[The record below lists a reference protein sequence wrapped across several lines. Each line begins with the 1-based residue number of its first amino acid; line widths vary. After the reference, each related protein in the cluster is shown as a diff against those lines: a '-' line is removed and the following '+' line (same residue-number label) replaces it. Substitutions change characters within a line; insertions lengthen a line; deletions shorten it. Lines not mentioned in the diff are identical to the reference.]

1 MQYVGQPD
9 RKAAAANRIRWVAAA
24 LLLWAG
30 WICQHLYLIQIKDH
44 YDYTRKARAQQEHR
58 VDVPAPRGTIFDRN
72 GQPMA
77 VSVPTEAVAVDPR
90 RITDLNVATETLG
103 NLLNLDK
110 DVLRN
115 RIKAAAA
122 LHKGF
127 LMVKRRMDPFEAK
140 NLRELH
146 LEYASYLPG
155 SRRNYPNGAT
165 GVHVVGSVCGKE
177 GADPKLIRAPHPI
190 CTVGEEGAS
199 GIERALDAQLRGEAG
214 AEFQVQDVRRKGI
227 DSRVDSA
234 GRSGTPVTL
243 TIDERLQFIAERELK
258 KGVEAKHA
266 RYGTAIVMDPYT
278 GDILALANYPT
289 YDPNQPLSGRDS
301 PWSRF
306 NLGVS
311 VPFEPGSIFKVIT
324 LSAALETTNLT
335 PDSPIATGN
344 GVLSLPGRVVHEAH
358 GGYGT
363 ISMQEVLEKSSN
375 IGAIKIGQRVGR
387 ENMYEYVRR
396 FGFGE
401 KTGVGFP
408 AESRGL
414 LRPLSK
420 WGSTSLESIAMGQ
433 EVSATSVQLA
443 RAASVIANGGMLV
456 RPRIILKRGEKPDPV
471 EPPVRVLK
479 PDTVMK
485 MRIMMEGVVLRGT
498 ARLTARLDGYTSA
511 GKTGTAQIFENGHY
525 THLYNASFMGFT
537 PVTNPR
543 LVILVTLNGTEGNA
557 GMGGAAA
564 APVFKE
570 IATEALRLLDVRKDI
585 PEDEVAAARRARKD
599 PGPVFEEP
607 AIADLSGT
615 SIMAEDP
622 SLRELLAEE
631 SVIAASLPQGMDDGI
646 PQAPVL
652 AARGPLAPVPVPPAA
667 PSEPA
672 PPPRPAGQVAPD
684 FRGKSM
690 RDVVELASADG
701 VSVTIEGSGV
711 ARAQLPRPGAPLRRG
726 ERIRVVFTR

>member
-1 MQYVGQPD
+1 MSQGC
-9 RKAAAANRIRWVAAA
+9 
-24 LLLWAG
+24 G
-30 WICQHLYLIQIKDH
+30 
-44 YDYTRKARAQQEHR
+44 
-58 VDVPAPRGTIFDRN
+58 
-72 GQPMA
+72 MA
-77 VSVPTEAVAVDPR
+77 VSVPVESIAVDPR
-90 RITDLNVATETLG
+90 RINNVNVATEVLG
-103 NLLNLDK
+103 NLLHLDK
-110 DVLRN
+110 QVLHD
-115 RIKAAAA
+115 RIIWAREH
-122 LHKGF
+122 HKGF
-127 LMVKRRMDPFEAK
+127 VMVKRRMDPFETK
-140 NLRELH
+140 LVKDLR
-146 LEYASYLPG
+146 LEYAAFIPE
-155 SRRNYPNGAT
+155 SRRHYPNGAT
-165 GVHVVGSVCGKE
+165 GAHVVGNTCGKE
-177 GADPKLIRAPHPI
+177 GPDPKLLLAKHEA

-199 GIERALDAQLRGEAG
+199 GMEKALDTVLRGQTG
-214 AEFQVQDVRRKGI
+214 AEHQIQDVRHKGI
-227 DSRVDSA
+227 DSRVDTAVRA
-234 GRSGTPVTL
+234 GIPITL

-289 YDPNQPLSGRDS
+289 FDPNKPPSDEDS
-301 PWSRF
+301 KWSRF

-335 PDSPIATGN
+335 PDSPINTGN

-363 ISMQEVLEKSSN
+363 ISMQQVLEKSSN

-387 ENMYEYVRR
+387 EKMYEYVKR
-396 FGFGE
+396 FGFGD

-414 LRPLSK
+414 FRPLEK
-420 WGSTSLESIAMGQ
+420 WGSTSLESISMGQ
-433 EVSATSVQLA
+433 EISATSVQLA
-443 RAASVIANGGMLV
+443 RAAAVIANGGMLV
-456 RPRIILKRGEKPDPV
+456 RPRIILKRGDKAEPV
-471 EPPVRVLK
+471 EAPVRILK

-498 ARLTARLDGYTSA
+498 ARQTARLDGYTSA
-511 GKTGTAQIFENGHY
+511 GKTGTAQIFENRHY

-543 LVILVTLNGTEGNA
+543 LVILVTLNGTEGNS

-570 IATEALRLLDVRKDI
+570 IAIEALRMLDVRKDI
-585 PEDEVAAARRARKD
+585 PEDEIAAARKAKNDTR
-599 PGPVFEEP
+599 PIFEEP
-607 AIADLSGT
+607 SIADLAGS
-615 SIMAEDP
+615 SIMAEDS
-622 SLRELLAEE
+622 SLRELLAEQTAPVQPVAV
-631 SVIAASLPQGMDDGI
+631 SVLDEGI
-646 PQAPVL
+646 PPAPVQ
-652 AARGPLAPVPVPPAA
+652 RPNGPVV
-667 PSEPA
+667 
-672 PPPRPAGQVAPD
+672 PD

-701 VSVTIEGSGV
+701 IQVSLEGSGV
-711 ARAQLPRPGAPLRRG
+711 ARAQLPRPGMPLRRG

>member
-1 MQYVGQPD
+1 MLYQGQPNP
-9 RKAAAANRIRWVAAA
+9 RAAADTRIRVVSAA

-30 WICQHLYLIQIKDH
+30 GIFYHLYSLQVKQHDKYSKI
-44 YDYTRKARAQQEHR
+44 ARSQQER
-58 VDVPAPRGTIFDRN
+58 EVSVPAPRGTIFDRN
-72 GQPMA
+72 GQQMA
-77 VSVPTEAVAVDPR
+77 VSVPVESIAVDAR
-90 RITDLNVATETLG
+90 RINDINVASQTLG
-103 NLLNLDK
+103 GLLHLDTQ
-110 DVLRN
+110 
-115 RIKAAAA
+115 A
-122 LHKGF
+122 LHDRLAEARENRRGF
-127 LMVKRRMDPFEAK
+127 VLIKRAMDPFETEKLKA
-140 NLRELH
+140 LH
-146 LEYASYLPG
+146 LEYASFISD
-155 SRRNYPNGAT
+155 SRREYPNGIT
-165 GVHVVGSVCGKE
+165 GAHVVGNVCGKD
-177 GADPKLIRAPHPI
+177 GADPKLMLQKHKP
-190 CTVGEEGAS
+190 CTLGEEGAS
-199 GIERALDAQLRGEAG
+199 GIERSFDAVLRGQSG
-214 AEFQVQDVRRKGI
+214 AEHQVQDVRRKGI
-227 DSRVDSA
+227 DSHVDA
-234 GRSGTPVTL
+234 AVRPGTSLTL

-289 YDPNQPLSGRDS
+289 YDPNKPPSQNDS
-301 PWSRF
+301 QWSRF

-344 GVLSLPGRVVHEAH
+344 GTLSLPGRVVHEAH

-363 ISMQEVLEKSSN
+363 ISMQQVLEKSSN

-387 ENMYEYVRR
+387 ENMYEYVKR
-396 FGFGE
+396 FGFGDR
-401 KTGVGFP
+401 THVGFP

-420 WGSTSLESIAMGQ
+420 WGSTSLESISMGQ
-433 EVSATSVQLA
+433 EISATSVQLA
-443 RAASVIANGGMLV
+443 RAAAVIANGGMLV
-456 RPRIILKRGEKPDPV
+456 RPRIILKRGDKLEPI

-511 GKTGTAQIFENGHY
+511 GKTGTAQIFEHGHY
-525 THLYNASFMGFT
+525 THLYNASFMGFA
-537 PVTNPR
+537 PVTNPK

-570 IATEALRLLDVRKDI
+570 IAMEAMRMLDVRKDI
-585 PEDEVAAARRARKD
+585 PEDEVAAAKKAKKD
-599 PGPVFEEP
+599 TTPIYEEP

-622 SLRELLAEE
+622 SLRELLAEQIIPAPAPE
-631 SVIAASLPQGMDDGI
+631 APQEPAI
-646 PQAPVL
+646 PAFGATLL
-652 AARGPLAPVPVPPAA
+652 AGRPTPAVPQPPSPVPLPPL
-667 PSEPA
+667 
-672 PPPRPAGQVAPD
+672 PPTGAVAPD

-701 VSVTIEGSGV
+701 FQVTIEGSGV
-711 ARAQLPRPGAPLRRG
+711 ARAQLPKPGMPLRRG
-726 ERIRVVFTR
+726 EPIRVVFTR